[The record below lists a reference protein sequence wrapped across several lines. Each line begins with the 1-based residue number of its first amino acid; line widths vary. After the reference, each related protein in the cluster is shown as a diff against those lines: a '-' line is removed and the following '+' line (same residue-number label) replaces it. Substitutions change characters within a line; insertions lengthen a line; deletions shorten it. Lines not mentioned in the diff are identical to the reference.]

1 MACLGSKLISLLSLI
16 PFKDIA
22 VNALGG
28 FIGGFTLLW
37 LTVGLKGIKSI
48 RARFGRPYIEIE
60 VARAPGNIFSAIQLG
75 SSSDWIKQQLGH
87 PAQVSEGWWGYNFQD
102 ALVTLEFD
110 SQMAVQ
116 TIAVA
121 LVDEKTTFNFPAI
134 HFDCPPLGE
143 AVLSDALVEHLDLE
157 YVESTRHSELLV
169 FGREGPRGAWHYIT
183 LGVLWPH
190 FPGRLLE
197 VEFEWS
203 KDNNRLITSPS
214 NVKIN
219 WAAISRNSS
228 PAHFRWDLGL
238 NLQ

>member
-1 MACLGSKLISLLSLI
+1 MFCLWSKIIYLSSLI
-16 PFKDIA
+16 PLKDII

-28 FIGGFTLLW
+28 FIGGFVLLW

-48 RARFGRPYIEIE
+48 RARFGRPSIEME
-60 VARAPGNIFSAIQLG
+60 MTRAPSNIFSAIKLG
-75 SSSDWIKQQLGH
+75 SSADWIKQQLGH

-134 HFDCPPLGE
+134 HFDCPPLGK
-143 AVLSDALVEHLDLE
+143 AMLSDALVEHLHIE
-157 YVESTRHSELLV
+157 YVESTRHAEILV
-169 FGREGPRGAWHYIT
+169 SGREGPRGAWHYIT

-197 VEFEWS
+197 SEFEWS
-203 KDNNRLITSPS
+203 KDDNKPITPPS
-214 NVKIN
+214 DIKIN
-219 WAAISRNSS
+219 WVAISRISE